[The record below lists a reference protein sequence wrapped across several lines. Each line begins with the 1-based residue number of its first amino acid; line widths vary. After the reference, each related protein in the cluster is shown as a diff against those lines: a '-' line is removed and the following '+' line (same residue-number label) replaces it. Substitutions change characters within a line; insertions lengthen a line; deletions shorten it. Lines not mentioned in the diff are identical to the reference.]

1 MQLSDF
7 TVTDYSPDV
16 VINHIRYKT
25 GWGRRSD
32 IISKPQLSY
41 IFSYLE
47 SDANPALTA
56 VFENEYID
64 KHYLQ
69 DYAEYYVRC
78 FNKYPRF
85 CSRIHFFSQ
94 AFTESDFVSFLEN
107 GDASSCLQNNY
118 LGYVVIRPIP
128 SAYFAKICLQAPSE
142 ITQNENT
149 KTITQKNKVSLFGIQ
164 LNVDTVPILEQDKI
178 VAACATSALWTLLC
192 AHGHINQKNLPSPS
206 AITKAATLQDKAS
219 ERTFPNHGL
228 QFKQI
233 GRCLKHYGL
242 EPSIHLFQ
250 SNDINERIEKIKE
263 LVYAYTSMGIPTL
276 LGGSIFEI
284 DSSSENE
291 LKKHIG
297 KHLVC
302 ISGFKTS
309 GINGGRKNRKNE
321 LNFKAHSMKTL
332 YVHDDRR
339 GPYSTIHLDIKEFDV
354 KNLDLE
360 EYVQPDQKTISG
372 VIINSESECFIPDV
386 LIIGTY
392 HKVRITYENILLTCR
407 AIYNYITYLDA
418 DIKDSKSNKD
428 TVQYDEIISGNW
440 EIKLSTNKKVKSS
453 VISSPSFIAS
463 NGNDKKIDFITKSLP
478 KYIWQCRVYCKDK
491 VYLDFLFDATEV
503 PQGMLFI
510 GYISYSMATEK
521 ACQYLNKSLRE
532 HLFFDASNGSTSIAE
547 DDKVALHPICK
558 RLEKPEENSLLNSLY
573 GRPCLPRRSLK
584 DGEGDFQKN
593 IVVRQDLYY
602 IRTDDKFTD
611 EGSLN
616 QDKKYIW
623 AITIDGDFVYG
634 EDIEKDQGFQGHP
647 TLIDG
652 GPARIGGELFYNT
665 GWKLNS
671 KSRAYSSHLANDSTR
686 SMIYLENIK
695 KKKFANAMWLELT
708 K

>member
-7 TVTDYSPDV
+7 TVTDYSQDV

-47 SDANPALTA
+47 SGTTTASTA

-78 FNKYPRF
+78 FNEYPRF

-94 AFTESDFVSFLEN
+94 KFTETEFVSSLEEDKSSFLQE
-107 GDASSCLQNNY
+107 SY

-128 SAYFAKICLQAPSE
+128 SAYFAKICLQVPKE
-142 ITQNENT
+142 IAQKKNTQI
-149 KTITQKNKVSLFGIQ
+149 ITQKNKVSLFGIP
-164 LNVDTVPILEQDKI
+164 LHVDTVPILEQDKI

-219 ERTFPNHGL
+219 ERTFPNYGL

-250 SNDINERIEKIKE
+250 SNDFNKRIEKIKE
-263 LVYAYTSMGIPTL
+263 LVHAYTSMGIPTL

-284 DSSSENE
+284 DSSSDNE
-291 LKKHIG
+291 LKKHCG

-302 ISGFKTS
+302 ILGSETSEINSGK
-309 GINGGRKNRKNE
+309 KDE
-321 LNFKAHSMKTL
+321 LNFKAHSIKKL
-332 YVHDDRR
+332 YVHDDRI
-339 GPYSTIHLDIKEFDV
+339 GPYSTIPLDIKEFDV
-354 KNLDLE
+354 KNLDSE
-360 EYVQPDQKTISG
+360 TYVQPDQKTISG
-372 VIINSESECFIPDV
+372 IIINSESECFIPDV

-418 DIKDSKSNKD
+418 DIKDTKSNKD
-428 TVQYDEIISGNW
+428 TLQYDEIISGNW

-478 KYIWQCRVYCKDK
+478 KYIWQCRVLCKGE
-491 VYLDFLFDATEV
+491 VCLDFLFDATEV

-510 GYISYSMATEK
+510 GYISYSIKTEK
-521 ACQYLNKSLRE
+521 ACLYLIKSLQE
-532 HLFFDASNGSTSIAE
+532 HLFFDISDGSISITE

-558 RLEKPEENSLLNSLY
+558 HLEKPEENSFLNSLY
-573 GRPCLPRRSLK
+573 GRPCLPSTSTSSKCRIKVPQFNSCIFGGKSPLH
-584 DGEGDFQKN
+584 
-593 IVVRQDLYY
+593 
-602 IRTDDKFTD
+602 
-611 EGSLN
+611 
-616 QDKKYIW
+616 
-623 AITIDGDFVYG
+623 ITFD
-634 EDIEKDQGFQGHP
+634 
-647 TLIDG
+647 
-652 GPARIGGELFYNT
+652 
-665 GWKLNS
+665 
-671 KSRAYSSHLANDSTR
+671 
-686 SMIYLENIK
+686 
-695 KKKFANAMWLELT
+695 
-708 K
+708 